1 MSIRRFRLPIGALL
15 LVSMIAPRVV
25 TKAAQAQTDTT
36 PASPEIALPPVITF
50 AAYGDMPYG
59 VTLPDGRTDGQV
71 LTEDIAPAIRQRD
84 DIPFVTHFGDLGRP
98 NDACSDEWLRNT
110 QTFWQTELVKPVF
123 YTPGDNDWTDC
134 DRPTLTTPQ
143 SEIAR
148 LEAIRSI
155 FFSVPQTVTP
165 AWQLQEIQTILA
177 NPDHPTS
184 EQIEAIRDILAI
196 TPATFAREWRYET
209 QASLPENAIWWRN
222 GVLFVTQPRVST
234 DNGRTEILLD
244 DPVQAIQLVDE
255 RDAQNQI
262 WLQRAFELAK
272 ASDTLAIVVTA
283 QLDPFGPAIAQET
296 TLSRC
301 LSNPAYAS
309 FCRQLQTLASD
320 LNKPVLFLHG
330 DTNAY
335 CLDQPFGGPSNL
347 WRLNAPGDYSYIDAA
362 VIAVYP
368 TNPSKPFAVTGL
380 LSGQPAPEV
389 CNYEQ

>member
-15 LVSMIAPRVV
+15 LVSMIPLKGAIQV
-25 TKAAQAQTDTT
+25 AQAQTDTT
-36 PASPEIALPPVITF
+36 PASPETALSPVITF

-84 DIPFVTHFGDLGRP
+84 DIPFVIHVGDLGRP
-98 NDACSDEWLRNT
+98 NEACSDDWLRNT
-110 QTFWQTELVKPVF
+110 QAFWQTELIKPVF

-134 DRPTLTTPQ
+134 DRQALPTPQ
-143 SEIAR
+143 PETER
-148 LEAIRSI
+148 LQALRSL
-155 FFSVPQTVTP
+155 FFSAPQTVSP
-165 AWQLQEIQTILA
+165 EWQLQEIQRILA
-177 NPDHPTS
+177 NPAPQPI
-184 EQIEAIRDILAI
+184 EQIEAIQEILAI

-222 GVLFVTQPRVST
+222 GVLFVTQHIVGT
-234 DNGRTEILLD
+234 NNGRTEILLD

-262 WLQRAFELAK
+262 WLRRAFELAK

-283 QLDPFGPAIAQET
+283 QVDPFGPAIAQET

-301 LSNPAYAS
+301 LGNPAYAS
-309 FCRQLQTLASD
+309 FCSQLQTLASD
-320 LNKPVLFLHG
+320 LPKPVLFLHG

-389 CNYEQ
+389 CNYAQ